1 MNEMLQTLGE
11 NAREAEVIL
20 RNLGTAKKNQVL
32 EAVADSLVA
41 HADKL
46 LAANAIDVEN
56 GRRNHMPEGL
66 VDRLM
71 LTEARIEGMAEGLR
85 QVAALD
91 DPIGEVTGMKK
102 RPNGLMIGQ
111 KRVPLGVIGIIYEAR
126 PNVTADAFA
135 LCFKTGNVVILKG
148 GSDADRKS
156 TRLNSSHT

>member
-66 VDRLM
+66 WTV
-71 LTEARIEGMAEGLR
+71 
-85 QVAALD
+85 
-91 DPIGEVTGMKK
+91 
-102 RPNGLMIGQ
+102 
-111 KRVPLGVIGIIYEAR
+111 
-126 PNVTADAFA
+126 
-135 LCFKTGNVVILKG
+135 
-148 GSDADRKS
+148 
-156 TRLNSSHT
+156 

>member
-66 VDRLM
+66 V
-71 LTEARIEGMAEGLR
+71 
-85 QVAALD
+85 
-91 DPIGEVTGMKK
+91 
-102 RPNGLMIGQ
+102 RP
-111 KRVPLGVIGIIYEAR
+111 
-126 PNVTADAFA
+126 
-135 LCFKTGNVVILKG
+135 
-148 GSDADRKS
+148 SDADGSENRGNGRGS
-156 TRLNSSHT
+156 APGSGS